1 MVNFVGV
8 HNFSIEKVCSPQ
20 IYSSKVFSDIL
31 HSYLNWW
38 SATADKF
45 SPECHDLS
53 TIYFACNCQ
62 SPKTPKPTVLL
73 CSDMVIVRWILVWTP
88 IYRRFLFYEC
98 NIVDLVT
105 FSIRMM
111 NWRYYLKH
119 HLLYCTTC

>member
-88 IYRRFLFYEC
+88 IYRRFLFCEC
-98 NIVDLVT
+98 NYAKCDTSPIEIARASEGIPRRLP
-105 FSIRMM
+105 II
-111 NWRYYLKH
+111 
-119 HLLYCTTC
+119 C